1 MAHRRR
7 PLEHTDWPMNTTS
20 MHAIGLTDIPDIVA
34 GDDLAALILKSL
46 MAAGVRPEAGDC
58 LVVAQKIVSKAEGRH
73 QYLSSVKAS
82 ARALELAAET
92 GKDPRLVELILA
104 ESSAVMRVRPGLIIV
119 RHKLGLVMANAG
131 IDKSNIVAPQAD
143 DEVVLLLPQN
153 PDFSASQIRRKIIDA
168 FGIPIA
174 VIIADSFGRPWR
186 MGTTNVAIGLAG
198 FAAVED
204 LRQMPDRYGRK
215 LEVSMVGVA
224 DQLAATAGV
233 IMGEADAGIPAVWLS
248 GTKLPEAQGCLE
260 HIIRPIDLD
269 LFT

>member
-1 MAHRRR
+1 
-7 PLEHTDWPMNTTS
+7 MNTIS

-34 GDDLAALILKSL
+34 GDDISELILKSVT
-46 MAAGVRPEAGDC
+46 AVGVRPEAGDC

-73 QYLSSVKAS
+73 RYLSSVKAS
-82 ARALELAAET
+82 ALARKLAAET
-92 GKDPRLVELILA
+92 GKDPRLVELILG

-119 RHKLGLVMANAG
+119 RHRLGLVMANAG
-131 IDKSNIVAPQAD
+131 IDKSNIATPQAD
-143 DEVVLLLPQN
+143 DEEVVLLLPQN
-153 PDFSASQIRRKIIDA
+153 PDLSASQIRCKMIDT
-168 FGIPIA
+168 FGVPIA

-186 MGTTNVAIGLAG
+186 MGTTNVAIGVAG

-215 LEVSMVGVA
+215 LEVSMVCVA

-233 IMGEADAGIPAVWLS
+233 IMGEADAGVPAVWLS
-248 GTKLPEAQGCLE
+248 GTKLPEAPGCLE
-260 HIIRPIDLD
+260 HIIRPLDLD